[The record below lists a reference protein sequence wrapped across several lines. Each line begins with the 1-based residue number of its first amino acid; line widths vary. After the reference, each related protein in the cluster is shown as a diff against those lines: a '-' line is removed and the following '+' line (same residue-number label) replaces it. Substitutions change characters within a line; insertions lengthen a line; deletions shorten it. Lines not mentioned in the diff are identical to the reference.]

1 MSTKYKATIPDKA
14 YFITI
19 TCVGWIDLF
28 TRLNH
33 RYTIVNSLQY
43 CQLNKGLEIFSWCLM
58 PSHLHLICS
67 ADNGMLLSDIMR
79 DFKKFTSKQL
89 IQNIKDQPESRSEWL
104 LDLFSKACDHLKRK
118 QEYKVWQDG
127 YHAEI
132 IETEK
137 FLYQKLN
144 YIHQNPVVDRI
155 VDKPED
161 YRFSSARNYA
171 DLDSELDVFVLPKQ
185 LVMYG

>member
-1 MSTKYKATIPDKA
+1 M
-14 YFITI
+14 
-19 TCVGWIDLF
+19 
-28 TRLNH
+28 
-33 RYTIVNSLQY
+33 
-43 CQLNKGLEIFSWCLM
+43 
-58 PSHLHLICS
+58 ICS
-67 ADNGMLLSDIMR
+67 ADDGLILADIIR

-89 IQNIKDQPESRSEWL
+89 IQNITKQFESRREWL
-104 LDLFSKACDHLKRK
+104 LELFSKACDHLKRK
-118 QEYKVWQDG
+118 QEYKIWQDG

-132 IETEK
+132 IDTEK

-161 YRFSSARNYA
+161 YRFSSARHYA

-185 LVMYG
+185 LVAYG

>member
-1 MSTKYKATIPDKA
+1 
-14 YFITI
+14 
-19 TCVGWIDLF
+19 
-28 TRLNH
+28 
-33 RYTIVNSLQY
+33 
-43 CQLNKGLEIFSWCLM
+43 
-58 PSHLHLICS
+58 
-67 ADNGMLLSDIMR
+67 MLLSDIMR

-89 IQNIKDQPESRSEWL
+89 IQSIKDQPESRSEWL

-127 YHAEI
+127 YHAEMI
-132 IETEK
+132 DTEK

-144 YIHQNPVVDRI
+144 YIHQNPVVDGI
-155 VDKPED
+155 VDRPED

-185 LVMYG
+185 FITYN